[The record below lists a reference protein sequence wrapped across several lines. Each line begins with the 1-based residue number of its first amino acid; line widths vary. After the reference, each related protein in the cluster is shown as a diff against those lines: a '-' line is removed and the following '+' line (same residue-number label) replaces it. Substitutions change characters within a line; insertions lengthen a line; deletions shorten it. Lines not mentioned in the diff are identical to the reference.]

1 MKAVNN
7 TVISVFAVSAIAL
20 LGSYASAQ
28 SATVKDGVYT
38 VEQAAAGKELYDQR
52 CGACHNVDFYR
63 NSFRN
68 RNNQQLQFMFEEIL
82 VSMPADTPGSLM
94 DSEYEV
100 VFAHIM
106 SLVGYP
112 AGEVELN
119 YANGSMADISIVPPA
134 D

>member
-7 TVISVFAVSAIAL
+7 RIFSVFAVSAIAL
-20 LGSYASAQ
+20 LGGHASAQ
-28 SATVKDGVYT
+28 STTLKDGIYT
-38 VEQAAAGKELYDQR
+38 VEQAAAGKELYDLR
-52 CGACHNVDFYR
+52 CGACHNADFYR

-112 AGEVELN
+112 AGDSELN
-119 YANGSMADISIVPPA
+119 YADGSMADILIVPPTE
-134 D
+134 